1 VIVILAL
8 VVAVA
13 AAVRSTWSPC
23 GLSML
28 SSITPM
34 TEQGRGHRFV
44 STATWFVVGAVVGGA
59 TLGLVVTIPTALVQ
73 AAAPAATTVLVVAA
87 IAALVGALS
96 DLRPF
101 GWHLPYHGRQ
111 VNEDW
116 LAQYRAWVYGAGFG
130 WQIGV
135 GLATYIMTAAV
146 YLLIVLAVL
155 TASPSAAFGIC
166 VLFGLV
172 RGLAIFLG
180 AGMTSPARMRAFH
193 LRFDALREPVRVA
206 VVAVQLAVAAAAGL
220 ALWTPAVGAV
230 VAIGAVAAAVI
241 GLAVVAGRR
250 PSSTAVPA

>member
-1 VIVILAL
+1 VIFILAL
-8 VVAVA
+8 VVAIA

-44 STATWFVVGAVVGGA
+44 STASWFVLGAAIGGA
-59 TLGLVVTIPTALVQ
+59 TLGLAVTIPAALLQ
-73 AAAPAATTVLVVAA
+73 AVAPAATTVLVLAA

-116 LAQYRAWVYGAGFG
+116 LAQYRSWVYGAGFG

-146 YLLIVLAVL
+146 YLLIVLAAL
-155 TASPSAAFGIC
+155 TASPLAAFSVC
-166 VLFGLV
+166 LVFGDV

-180 AGMTSPARMRAFH
+180 SGMTTPARMRAFH
-193 LRFDALREPVRVA
+193 QRFDALREPVRVA
-206 VVAVQLAVAAAAGL
+206 VIAVQFAVAAAAGL
-220 ALWTPAVGAV
+220 ALWTPAIGAMVAVGAM
-230 VAIGAVAAAVI
+230 AAAVI

-250 PSSTAVPA
+250 PSSTTVPA